1 MDALFEF
8 IGMLFGELYVDMVMS
23 LIPQKKLKKPVVV
36 FLKVLCALVFVVTF
50 FLILIGAS
58 MLITPEKDT
67 DIKNGTI
74 LLAVGI
80 SVVALHIALF
90 VINIAVKNRRVKKLK
105 AVIGTPVHVVVER
118 KMGTAHP
125 EHKDMIYDVNYGY
138 IPGVTGGDG
147 EEQDA
152 YVLGV
157 DEPIDEFDGVVIA
170 VIHRLNDNED
180 KWVVAARGAKIG
192 IRAIRKQTYFIEQY
206 FNSDIIK

>member
-8 IGMLFGELYVDMVMS
+8 IGMLFGELYVDMIMTLV
-23 LIPQKKLKKPVVV
+23 PQRKLKKPTEV
-36 FLKVLCALVFVVTF
+36 FLKVLCAIVFVCTF
-50 FLILIGAS
+50 GLILIGAS
-58 MLITPEKDT
+58 MLIYPEIDADKQ
-67 DIKNGTI
+67 NGVI
-74 LLAVGI
+74 MLAVGV
-80 SVVALHIALF
+80 SVVLLHIALF
-90 VINIAVKNRRVKKLK
+90 VINLCVQKRRVKKLK

-118 KMGTAHP
+118 KIGTAHP
-125 EHKDMIYDVNYGY
+125 EHENMIYEVNYGY

-180 KWVVAARGAKIG
+180 KWVVARRGAKIG
-192 IRAIRKQTYFIEQY
+192 VRAIRKQTYFTEKY
-206 FNSDIIK
+206 FNSDIVK